1 MRFLIFSL
9 LILSGLSGCGSSRT
23 TTTVVQPRTYKVWPK
38 GNKHRINIRVG
49 ARRIQ
54 LLERKRTKKVR
65 MR

>member
-1 MRFLIFSL
+1 MRFLIFSF
-9 LILSGLSGCGSSRT
+9 LILLMLGGCGSSRN
-23 TTTVVQPRTYKVWPK
+23 TTTVVQPRSYKVWPK
-38 GNKHRINIRVG
+38 GNKYRINIRVG